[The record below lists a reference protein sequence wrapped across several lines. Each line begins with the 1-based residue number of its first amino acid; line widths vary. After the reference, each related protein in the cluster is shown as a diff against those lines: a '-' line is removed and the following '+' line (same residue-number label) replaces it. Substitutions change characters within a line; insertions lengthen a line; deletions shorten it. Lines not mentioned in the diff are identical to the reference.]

1 MMKILF
7 ALLLA
12 LAPFAAAADT
22 YPSKPIRVIVPFAP
36 GGGTDNLVRL
46 ISGDLATSLGQ
57 QIVVDN
63 RPGGA
68 SMIGTDMV
76 AKAAPDGY
84 TVLVSDSSFLVN
96 PGLQKSIQYDTL
108 RDFTGVTMLAA
119 APVILVTH
127 PSVPAKNLQ
136 ELLALA
142 KQKPGSLNYASGG
155 TGASTHLAGE
165 LLKLVAGVD
174 IVHVP
179 YKGTGPAM
187 IDLLGGVVHMQF
199 AGISSARP
207 HLDAKKLN
215 AIAVTGKGRNAGVPD
230 VPTFAEAGLEGV
242 EADSYWGVYVPAKTP
257 ADVVSKLNEVFVKAI
272 RNPAFADRLAQL
284 GYVPIGNGAAEHTAQ
299 MKQMI
304 ADWAEVIRKAKI
316 QVD

>member
-1 MMKILF
+1 MKLFF
-7 ALLLA
+7 ALLFA
-12 LAPFAAAADT
+12 VASFAAAADT
-22 YPSKPIRVIVPFAP
+22 YPSKPIRVVVPFAP

-46 ISGDLATSLGQ
+46 ISNDVSTALGQ
-57 QIVVDN
+57 QLVIDN

-84 TVLVSDSSFLVN
+84 TILVSDSSFLVN
-96 PGLQKSIQYDTL
+96 PGLQKSIPYDTL
-108 RDFTGVTMLAA
+108 RDFTGVTMLAS

-142 KQKPGSLNYASGG
+142 KEKPGSLNYASGG

-174 IVHVP
+174 IVHIP

-187 IDLLGGVVHMQF
+187 NDLLAGVVHMQF
-199 AGISSARP
+199 AGISAARA

-230 VPTFAEAGLEGV
+230 VPTFEEAGLKGV
-242 EADSYWGVYVPAKTP
+242 EADSYWGVYVPAATP
-257 ADVVSKLNEVFVKAI
+257 PDVIKKLNEVFAKAS
-272 RNPAFADRLAQL
+272 RSPAFAERLAQL
-284 GYVPIGNGAAEHTAQ
+284 GYVPIGNTAAEHTAQ

-304 ADWAEVIRKAKI
+304 ADWTEVIRKANI

>member
-1 MMKILF
+1 MKILF
-7 ALLLA
+7 ALVFA
-12 LAPFAAAADT
+12 VASFAAAADT
-22 YPSKPIRVIVPFAP
+22 YPSKPIRVVVPFAP

-46 ISGDLATSLGQ
+46 LSNDVSTALGQ
-57 QIVVDN
+57 QLVIDN

-84 TVLVSDSSFLVN
+84 TILVSDSTFLVN
-96 PGLQKSIQYDTL
+96 PGLQKSIPYDTL
-108 RDFTGVTMLAA
+108 RDFTGVTMLAT

-155 TGASTHLAGE
+155 AGASTHLAGE

-174 IVHVP
+174 IVHIP

-187 IDLLGGVVHMQF
+187 NDLLGGVVHMQF
-199 AGISSARP
+199 AGISAARA

-215 AIAVTGKGRNAGVPD
+215 AIAVTGKTRNAGVPD
-230 VPTFAEAGLEGV
+230 VPTFEEAGLKGV
-242 EADSYWGVYVPAKTP
+242 DADSYWGVYVPAATP
-257 ADVVSKLNEVFVKAI
+257 PDVVKKLNEVFAKAA
-272 RNPAFADRLAQL
+272 RSPTFAERLAQL

-304 ADWAEVIRKAKI
+304 ADWTEVIRKANI